1 MLRVH
6 GPVSNRRFQ
15 SFSSCGEAG
24 FPMVSAAGT
33 VDKHGGAW
41 GNCHSFADCSCQ
53 GAQLLAIARQLSGKC
68 HLVDFS
74 RAFLDEFEHAEVLL
88 LCQWPASKDE
98 QLLRKGW
105 T

>member
-6 GPVSNRRFQ
+6 GPMSNGRFQ

-24 FPMVSAAGT
+24 LLLVSVTTGA
-33 VDKHGGAW
+33 VDKQGAW
-41 GNCHSFADCSCQ
+41 GNCHSFVDISQ
-53 GAQLLAIARQLSGKC
+53 GAQLLAIARQLSGRC
-68 HLVDFS
+68 HLLDFS
-74 RAFLDEFEHAEVLL
+74 CVFLDGFEHAEVLP

-98 QLLRKGW
+98 QLPKGW